1 MFSEI
6 IVPKNKNI
14 ELTPVCRRNFLY
26 RKKKKKKTPK
36 SCRTQLTLS
45 RAKLSK
51 AKGTLF
57 PIAKRAKDYP

>member
-14 ELTPVCRRNFLY
+14 ELTPVCPRNFLY
-26 RKKKKKKTPK
+26 RKKEKTPK

-51 AKGTLF
+51 AKRNPF

>member
-14 ELTPVCRRNFLY
+14 ELTPVCPRNFLY
-26 RKKKKKKTPK
+26 RKKKKTPK

-51 AKGTLF
+51 AKETLF
-57 PIAKRAKDYP
+57 PIAKRAKDNP

>member
-14 ELTPVCRRNFLY
+14 ELTPVCPRNFLY
-26 RKKKKKKTPK
+26 RKKKKKTPK

-51 AKGTLF
+51 AKETLF

>member
-26 RKKKKKKTPK
+26 RKKKKKKPLK
-36 SCRTQLTLS
+36 VAELNSHCQEQNCQKQKEHFS
-45 RAKLSK
+45 Q
-51 AKGTLF
+51 
-57 PIAKRAKDYP
+57 

>member
-14 ELTPVCRRNFLY
+14 ELTPVCPRNFHY
-26 RKKKKKKTPK
+26 RKKKKKTPK

-51 AKGTLF
+51 AKETLF